1 MTQKTSAI
9 RAYFDEAD
17 YGNNHWAAWAG
28 GLWVIMVMVVFAQVI
43 VAIPMFAGM
52 MLVDPEVL
60 EGVEPPVSEAS
71 YQTLAGMAF
80 AVGTLGAL
88 ISYFVRDNFGADKE
102 KTVLSIAGAFA
113 LLSTAGFVYF
123 MQANSGS
130 GGGEFLNALI
140 GNSKLVYGAML
151 AVFPIIALGVYI
163 AQKGLHKRSLRSLH
177 TAAPKYR
184 WGRMFFSMAVFW
196 IIAAILTFVGHAIGN
211 SPAELVFDPSR
222 FFGFALVSLLFI
234 PLQSATEEII
244 LRGYLNQGLSR
255 IIRNPWIIFFITSAG
270 FAALHLGN
278 PEIAQ
283 SGLEGNKLITLS
295 GYFLFGMFACLLT
308 YIDGGL
314 ETAIGVHAANN
325 LFAAVIVGYEH
336 SALPTPT
343 VFKIGFNSDGDIYIT
358 MLGLA
363 VVCLIMYFT
372 RGKTPTTA
380 LKT

>member
-1 MTQKTSAI
+1 MTQNTSAI

-17 YGNNHWAAWAG
+17 YGNNHWAA
-28 GLWVIMVMVVFAQVI
+28 VI

-60 EGVEPPVSEAS
+60 EGVEPPVSEAP

-80 AVGTLGAL
+80 A
-88 ISYFVRDNFGADKE
+88 
-102 KTVLSIAGAFA
+102 
-113 LLSTAGFVYF
+113 
-123 MQANSGS
+123 
-130 GGGEFLNALI
+130 LNALI

-196 IIAAILTFVGHAIGN
+196 VIAAILTFVGHATGN

-255 IIRNPWIIFFITSAG
+255 KWLFFIRNVR
-270 FAALHLGN
+270 
-278 PEIAQ
+278 
-283 SGLEGNKLITLS
+283 LS
-295 GYFLFGMFACLLT
+295 
-308 YIDGGL
+308 I
-314 ETAIGVHAANN
+314 N
-325 LFAAVIVGYEH
+325 
-336 SALPTPT
+336 
-343 VFKIGFNSDGDIYIT
+343 IY
-358 MLGLA
+358 
-363 VVCLIMYFT
+363 
-372 RGKTPTTA
+372 
-380 LKT
+380 